1 MSNPTDWRA
10 RAVALHK
17 DPRPAIGGKRV
28 SALATTRFDVRHPH
42 DDTPVA
48 TLPDCAEADVD
59 RAVAAARRAF
69 ESRIW
74 SELAPSARAEHLCA
88 LADQV
93 EAHADELA
101 LLDSLEMGM
110 PVTLGA
116 ADLRDAAAGV
126 RTTAQLAAGIDDRL
140 LPSAPGTLAMA
151 RRMPH
156 GVVAAITPWNF
167 PVYVALD
174 KVVCALAMGNTV
186 VLKPSEV
193 ASLGCLRL
201 ADLAQEAGL
210 PPGVLNIVPGRG
222 ETAGRALA
230 LHMDVD
236 ALSFTGSSATGQR
249 LMAYAGQSNLKA
261 LMLEC
266 GGKSPQLVF
275 DDLGNLDGLADA
287 LVEGFTWNSGQLCVA
302 GTRILV
308 ARPLLEP
315 LWERLAPRVEALATG
330 DPLAGDTTLGPL
342 ASRVQ
347 AQRVRG
353 WLDHAHRDR
362 LRSVSGRAAQ
372 GFCHVAPTL
381 LRDLPHSHPLM
392 QEEIFGPVAGVM
404 PFDDEAEA
412 LRLANDSR
420 YGLQATVWTR
430 DTSQAQRLAVRLHA
444 GTVVVNATVNP
455 APSGVTGV
463 GAEPVK
469 MSGFGPEGGVAGLL
483 AYTRLR
489 SVVFNLGSAS

>member
-1 MSNPTDWRA
+1 MNNPSDWRT
-10 RAVALHK
+10 RADALPK
-17 DPRPAIGGKRV
+17 DPRPAIGGERV
-28 SALATTRFDVRHPH
+28 SALATASFDTRHPH
-42 DDTPVA
+42 DDTLVA
-48 TLPDCAEADVD
+48 TLPDCGEADVD
-59 RAVAAARRAF
+59 RAVAAARHAF

-74 SELAPSARAEHLCA
+74 SGLPPAVRAEQLCA
-88 LADQV
+88 LADRVQ
-93 EAHADELA
+93 AHADELA

-110 PVTLGA
+110 PVALGC

-126 RTTAQLAAGIDDRL
+126 RAVAHLAGSLDERL
-140 LPSAPGTLAMA
+140 LPSASSTLALA

-156 GVVAAITPWNF
+156 GVVGAITPWNF

-201 ADLAQEAGL
+201 ADLARDAGL
-210 PPGVLNIVPGRG
+210 PPGVLNVVPGRG
-222 ETAGRALA
+222 ETAGRAMA

-236 ALSFTGSSATGQR
+236 ALSFTGSTATGQR
-249 LMAYAGQSNLKA
+249 LMALAGQSNLKA

-266 GGKSPQLVF
+266 GGKTPQLVF
-275 DDLGNLDGLADA
+275 DDLGDLDGLADA
-287 LVEGFTWNSGQLCVA
+287 LVQGFTFNSGQVCVA

-315 LWERLAPRVEALATG
+315 LWERLAQRVEALATG
-330 DPLAGDTTLGPL
+330 DPLAEATVLGPL
-342 ASRVQ
+342 ANRTQAARVH
-347 AQRVRG
+347 G
-353 WLDHAHRDR
+353 WLDLARRDG
-362 LRSVSGRAAQ
+362 LRMASGRAAS

-392 QEEIFGPVAGVM
+392 QEEIFGPVAGVV

-420 YGLQATVWTR
+420 YGLQAKVWTR
-430 DTSQAQRLAVRLHA
+430 DTAQARRLAFQLQA
-444 GTVVVNATVNP
+444 GSVVVNATASP
-455 APSGVTGV
+455 APSSVTGL

-469 MSGFGPEGGVAGLL
+469 MSGFGPEGGVGGLL

-489 SVVFNLGSAS
+489 SVVFNLG

>member
-1 MSNPTDWRA
+1 MTDLTDWRT
-10 RAVALHK
+10 RAAALHK
-17 DPRPAIGGKRV
+17 DPRPTIGGERV
-28 SALATTRFDVRHPH
+28 QALATSSFDACHPH
-42 DDTPVA
+42 DDMPVA
-48 TLPDCAEADVD
+48 TLPDCSEADVN
-59 RAVAAARRAF
+59 RAVAAARHAF
-69 ESRIW
+69 ASGAW
-74 SELAPSARAEHLCA
+74 SGLAPAARAEQLCA
-88 LADQV
+88 LADLV
-93 EAHADELA
+93 EAHAEELA

-110 PVTLGA
+110 PVALGC

-126 RTTAQLAAGIDDRL
+126 RATAHRAETLDERL
-140 LPSAPGTLAMA
+140 LPSAPSAQAMA

-156 GVVAAITPWNF
+156 GVVGAITPWNF

-201 ADLAQEAGL
+201 ADLACAAGL
-210 PPGVLNIVPGRG
+210 PPGVLNVVPGRG

-230 LHMDVD
+230 LHKDVD
-236 ALSFTGSSATGQR
+236 ALSFTGSTATGQR
-249 LMAYAGQSNLKA
+249 LMAFAGQSNLKA

-275 DDLGNLDGLADA
+275 DDVGDLDALADA
-287 LVEGFTWNSGQLCVA
+287 LVQGFTWNSGQLCVA

-315 LWERLAPRVEALATG
+315 LWQRLAQRIEALVTG
-330 DPLAGDTTLGPL
+330 DPLAEDTTLGPL
-342 ASRVQ
+342 ASRSQ
-347 AQRVRG
+347 AGRVRG
-353 WLDHAHRDR
+353 WLDQARGDG
-362 LRSVSGRAAQ
+362 LRSVAGRAAD

-392 QEEIFGPVAGVM
+392 QEEIFGPVAGVV

-430 DTSQAQRLAVRLHA
+430 DSAQARRLAVRLQA
-444 GTVVVNATVNP
+444 GSVVVNATA
-455 APSGVTGV
+455 APPPSRVSGL

-489 SVVFNLGSAS
+489 SVVFNLG

>member
-156 GVVAAITPWNF
+156 GVVGAITPWNF
-167 PVYVALD
+167 PV
-174 KVVCALAMGNTV
+174 
-186 VLKPSEV
+186 
-193 ASLGCLRL
+193 
-201 ADLAQEAGL
+201 
-210 PPGVLNIVPGRG
+210 
-222 ETAGRALA
+222 
-230 LHMDVD
+230 
-236 ALSFTGSSATGQR
+236 
-249 LMAYAGQSNLKA
+249 
-261 LMLEC
+261 
-266 GGKSPQLVF
+266 
-275 DDLGNLDGLADA
+275 
-287 LVEGFTWNSGQLCVA
+287 
-302 GTRILV
+302 
-308 ARPLLEP
+308 
-315 LWERLAPRVEALATG
+315 
-330 DPLAGDTTLGPL
+330 
-342 ASRVQ
+342 
-347 AQRVRG
+347 
-353 WLDHAHRDR
+353 
-362 LRSVSGRAAQ
+362 
-372 GFCHVAPTL
+372 
-381 LRDLPHSHPLM
+381 
-392 QEEIFGPVAGVM
+392 
-404 PFDDEAEA
+404 
-412 LRLANDSR
+412 
-420 YGLQATVWTR
+420 
-430 DTSQAQRLAVRLHA
+430 
-444 GTVVVNATVNP
+444 
-455 APSGVTGV
+455 
-463 GAEPVK
+463 
-469 MSGFGPEGGVAGLL
+469 
-483 AYTRLR
+483 
-489 SVVFNLGSAS
+489 

>member
-1 MSNPTDWRA
+1 MLNAPTDWHERA
-10 RAVALHK
+10 AALPI
-17 DPRPAIGGKRV
+17 DPRPFIDGARV
-28 SALATTRFDVRHPH
+28 DAASDAHFEVHHPH
-42 DDTPVA
+42 DGVRVA
-48 TLPDCAEADVD
+48 TLPDGGQADID
-59 RAVAAARRAF
+59 RAVAAARQAF
-69 ESRIW
+69 VSRVW
-74 SELAPSARAEHLCA
+74 SGLAPVERAERLGA
-88 LADQV
+88 FADRV
-93 EAHADELA
+93 AAHAEELA

-110 PVTLGA
+110 PVALGV
-116 ADLRDAAAGV
+116 ADLREAAAGV
-126 RTTAQLAAGIDDRL
+126 RELAQLAATIDERL
-140 LPSAPGTLAMA
+140 LPSGPGTRALA

-167 PVYVALD
+167 PVYVAMF
-174 KVVCALAMGNTV
+174 KVAGALAMGNAV

-201 ADLAQEAGL
+201 ADLANDVGL
-210 PPGVLNIVPGRG
+210 PPGVINVVPGRG

-236 ALSFTGSSATGQR
+236 ALTFTGSTVTGQR
-249 LMAYAGQSNLKA
+249 LMQMAGQSNLKA

-275 DDLGNLDGLADA
+275 DDLGDLDGLAEA
-287 LVEGFTWNSGQLCVA
+287 LVQGFTWNTGQLCVA

-315 LWERLAPRVEALATG
+315 LWTRLAERVEALATG
-330 DPLAGDTTLGPL
+330 DPLADDTTLGPL
-342 ASRVQ
+342 ASR
-347 AQRVRG
+347 AHAERVRG
-353 WLDHAHRDR
+353 WLDLARRDG
-362 LRSVSGRAAQ
+362 LRSVCGRAAA

-381 LRDLPHSHPLM
+381 LRDLSHRHPLM
-392 QEEIFGPVAGVM
+392 QEELFGPVAGVV

-420 YGLQATVWTR
+420 YGLMATVWTR
-430 DTSQAQRLAVRLHA
+430 DTAQAQRLSIQLQA
-444 GTVVVNATVNP
+444 GTVVVNAQAHP
-455 APSGVTGV
+455 APSGVKGL

-489 SVVFNLGSAS
+489 SVVVNLA

>member
-1 MSNPTDWRA
+1 MNTPTDWRTRTA
-10 RAVALHK
+10 ALHK
-17 DPRPAIGGKRV
+17 DSRPAIGGERV
-28 SALATTRFDVRHPH
+28 SALATANFETRHPH
-42 DDTPVA
+42 DDTQVA
-48 TLPDCAEADVD
+48 TLPDCAEPDVD
-59 RAVAAARRAF
+59 RAVAAARQAF
-69 ESRIW
+69 ESRAW
-74 SELAPSARAEHLCA
+74 SGLAPAERAERLCA

-93 EAHADELA
+93 QAHADELA

-110 PVTLGA
+110 PIAQGS

-126 RTTAQLAAGIDDRL
+126 RAAAHLAESIDERL
-140 LPSAPGTLAMA
+140 LPSAPSTQALA
-151 RRMPH
+151 RRTPH
-156 GVVAAITPWNF
+156 GVVGAISPWNF

-174 KVVCALAMGNTV
+174 KVVSALAMGNTV

-201 ADLAQEAGL
+201 ADLACDAGL
-210 PPGVLNIVPGRG
+210 PPGVLNVVPGRG

-230 LHMDVD
+230 LHKDVD
-236 ALSFTGSSATGQR
+236 ALSFTGSTATGQR

-275 DDLGNLDGLADA
+275 DDLGDLDA
-287 LVEGFTWNSGQLCVA
+287 LAEALVQGFTWNSGQVCVA

-308 ARPLLEP
+308 VRPLLEP
-315 LWERLAPRVEALATG
+315 LWERLAQRVEALATG
-330 DPLAGDTTLGPL
+330 DPLEEDTRLGPL
-342 ASRVQ
+342 ANRTQ
-347 AQRVRG
+347 AERVRG
-353 WLDHAHRDR
+353 WLDYARRDA
-362 LRSVSGRAAQ
+362 LRSVSGRADD

-392 QEEIFGPVAGVM
+392 QEEIFGPVAGVV
-404 PFDDEAEA
+404 PFDDETEA

-420 YGLQATVWTR
+420 YGLSATVWTR
-430 DTSQAQRLAVRLHA
+430 DTAQARRLALRLQA
-444 GTVVVNATVNP
+444 GSVQVNATVS
-455 APSGVTGV
+455 PSPSNVTGL

-469 MSGFGPEGGVAGLL
+469 MSGFGPEGGVGGLL

-489 SVVFNLGSAS
+489 SVVFNLG

>member
-1 MSNPTDWRA
+1 MISASRWRT
-10 RAVALHK
+10 RAASLRM
-17 DPRPAIGGKRV
+17 DPRPAIGGERV
-28 SALATTRFDVRHPH
+28 QALATTSFDSRNPH
-42 DDTPVA
+42 DDTLVA
-48 TLPDCAEADVD
+48 TLPDCGEADVD
-59 RAVAAARRAF
+59 RAVAAARQAF
-69 ESRIW
+69 ASRVW
-74 SELAPSARAEHLCA
+74 SGLAPSARADHLRA
-88 LADQV
+88 LADRI

-126 RTTAQLAAGIDDRL
+126 RTTAQLAANIDDRL
-140 LPSAPGTLAMA
+140 LPSAPSTLALA

-156 GVVAAITPWNF
+156 GVVGAITPWNF

-186 VLKPSEV
+186 VLKPSEM
-193 ASLGCLRL
+193 ASLGGLRL
-201 ADLAQEAGL
+201 ADLARDAGL
-210 PPGVLNIVPGRG
+210 PPGVLNVVPGRG

-236 ALSFTGSSATGQR
+236 ALSFTGSTATGQR

-275 DDLGNLDGLADA
+275 DDLGDLDGLADA

-315 LWERLAPRVEALATG
+315 LWVRLASRVEALATG
-330 DPLAGDTTLGPL
+330 DPLADDTTLGPL
-342 ASRVQ
+342 ASRAQ
-347 AQRVRG
+347 AEHVRG

-362 LRSVSGRAAQ
+362 LRSVSGRAAP

-381 LRDLPHSHPLM
+381 LRELPHRHALM
-392 QEEIFGPVAGVM
+392 QEEIFGPVAGVV

-430 DTSQAQRLAVRLHA
+430 DTSQAQRLASRLHA
-444 GTVVVNATVNP
+444 GSVVVNATVNP

-489 SVVFNLGSAS
+489 SVVFNLGAAS

>member
-1 MSNPTDWRA
+1 MSTTSDWYA
-10 RAVALHK
+10 RAATLPK
-17 DPRPAIGGKRV
+17 DARPAIGGERV
-28 SALATTRFDVRHPH
+28 EPLATATFDARHPH
-42 DDTPVA
+42 DDAWVA
-48 TLPDCAEADVD
+48 TIPDCGEADVD
-59 RAVAAARRAF
+59 RAVSAARQAF
-69 ESRIW
+69 ESRVW
-74 SELAPSARAEHLCA
+74 SGLAPAERAERLCA
-88 LADQV
+88 LADRV

-110 PVTLGA
+110 PIAQGC

-126 RTTAQLAAGIDDRL
+126 RALARLAETIDERL
-140 LPSAPGTLAMA
+140 LPSAPGTLALA

-167 PVYVALD
+167 PVYVALF
-174 KVVCALAMGNTV
+174 KVVAALAMGNAV
-186 VLKPSEV
+186 VLKPSEL

-201 ADLAQEAGL
+201 ADLALDAGL
-210 PPGVLNIVPGRG
+210 PPGVLNVVPGRG

-230 LHMDVD
+230 LHGDVD
-236 ALSFTGSSATGQR
+236 ALTFTGSTATGQR
-249 LMAYAGQSNLKA
+249 LMGFAGQSNLKA

-275 DDLGNLDGLADA
+275 DDLGDLDA
-287 LVEGFTWNSGQLCVA
+287 LAESLVQGFTWNSGQLCVA

-308 ARPLLEP
+308 ARPLMEP
-315 LWERLAPRVEALATG
+315 LWERLAQRVQALCTG
-330 DPLAGDTTLGPL
+330 DPLADETTLGPL
-342 ASRVQ
+342 ASRTQ
-347 AQRVRG
+347 AERVRG
-353 WLDHAHRDR
+353 WLGLAQREGLRQVGGHAAD
-362 LRSVSGRAAQ
+362 

-381 LRDLPHSHPLM
+381 LRDLPHRHPLM
-392 QEEIFGPVAGVM
+392 QEEIFGPVAGVV

-430 DTSQAQRLAVRLHA
+430 DVAQARRLALQLGA
-444 GTVVVNATVNP
+444 GSVEVNAVASP
-455 APSGVTGV
+455 PPSNVTGL

-469 MSGFGPEGGVAGLL
+469 MSGFGPEGGVSGLL

-489 SVVFNLGSAS
+489 SVVFNLG

>member
-1 MSNPTDWRA
+1 MSSLTQWRI
-10 RAVALHK
+10 RASALHK
-17 DPRPAIGGKRV
+17 DPRPVIGGERV
-28 SALATTRFDVRHPH
+28 LALTDTSFETRHPH
-42 DDTPVA
+42 DDTLVA
-48 TLPDCAEADVD
+48 TLPDCGEADVD
-59 RAVAAARRAF
+59 RAVESARHAF
-69 ESRIW
+69 ESRVW
-74 SELAPSARAEHLCA
+74 SGLSPADRAERLCA

-110 PVTLGA
+110 PIA
-116 ADLRDAAAGV
+116 MSCADMRDAASGV
-126 RTTAQLAAGIDDRL
+126 RTLAHLAANINDRL
-140 LPSAPGTLAMA
+140 LPSEPSTHALA

-156 GVVAAITPWNF
+156 GVVGAITPWNF
-167 PVYVALD
+167 PVYVALN

-201 ADLAQEAGL
+201 ADLARDAGL
-210 PPGVLNIVPGRG
+210 PSGVLNVVPGRG

-230 LHMDVD
+230 LHKDVD
-236 ALSFTGSSATGQR
+236 ALSFTGSTATGQR

-275 DDLGNLDGLADA
+275 DDLGDLDGLAET
-287 LVEGFTWNSGQLCVA
+287 LVQGFTWNSGQVCVA

-315 LWERLAPRVEALATG
+315 LWERLAKRVEALTTG
-330 DPLAGDTTLGPL
+330 DPLADDTTLGPL
-342 ASRVQ
+342 ASRIQ
-347 AQRVRG
+347 AERVRR
-353 WLDHAHRDR
+353 WLGLARQDG
-362 LRSVSGRAAQ
+362 LRCVDGRAAE
-372 GFCHVAPTL
+372 GYCHVAPTL

-392 QEEIFGPVAGVM
+392 QEEIFGPVAGVV
-404 PFDDEAEA
+404 PFDDEADA
-412 LRLANDSR
+412 VRLANDSR
-420 YGLQATVWTR
+420 YGLQARVWTR
-430 DTSQAQRLAVRLHA
+430 DSAQARRLAYQLQAGSVEVHA
-444 GTVVVNATVNP
+444 TA
-455 APSGVTGV
+455 APPHSSVAGL

-469 MSGFGPEGGVAGLL
+469 MSGFGPEGGVGGLL

-489 SVVFNLGSAS
+489 SFVFHLG

>member
-1 MSNPTDWRA
+1 MNTPTDWRT
-10 RAVALHK
+10 RAAAQHK
-17 DPRPAIGGKRV
+17 DPRPAIGGERV
-28 SALATTRFDVRHPH
+28 SALATAGFETRHPH
-42 DDTPVA
+42 DDTRVA
-48 TLPDCAEADVD
+48 MLPDCAEPDVD
-59 RAVAAARRAF
+59 RAVAAARQAF
-69 ESRIW
+69 ESRVW
-74 SELAPSARAEHLCA
+74 SGLAPAERAERLCA

-93 EAHADELA
+93 QAHADELA

-110 PVTLGA
+110 PIAQGS

-126 RTTAQLAAGIDDRL
+126 RAAAHLAESIDERL
-140 LPSAPGTLAMA
+140 LPSAPSTQALA
-151 RRMPH
+151 RRTPH
-156 GVVAAITPWNF
+156 GVVAAISPWNF

-174 KVVCALAMGNTV
+174 KVVSALAMGNTV

-201 ADLAQEAGL
+201 ADLACDAGL
-210 PPGVLNIVPGRG
+210 PPGVLNVVPGRG

-230 LHMDVD
+230 LHKDVD
-236 ALSFTGSSATGQR
+236 ALSFTGSTATGQR

-275 DDLGNLDGLADA
+275 DDLGDLDGLAEA
-287 LVEGFTWNSGQLCVA
+287 LVQGFTWNSGQVCVA

-315 LWERLAPRVEALATG
+315 LWERLQQRVEALATG
-330 DPLAGDTTLGPL
+330 DPLDGDTTLGPL
-342 ASRVQ
+342 ASRAQ
-347 AQRVRG
+347 AERVRS
-353 WLDHAHRDR
+353 WLDHARRDAVR
-362 LRSVSGRAAQ
+362 MVSGRAAE

-392 QEEIFGPVAGVM
+392 QEEIFGPVAGVI

-420 YGLQATVWTR
+420 YGLYATVWTR
-430 DTSQAQRLAVRLHA
+430 DIAQARRLALQLQA
-444 GTVVVNATVNP
+444 GSVEVNATVS
-455 APSGVTGV
+455 PSPSNVTGL

-469 MSGFGPEGGVAGLL
+469 MSGFGPEGGVGGLL

-489 SVVFNLGSAS
+489 SVVFNLG

>member
-1 MSNPTDWRA
+1 LSPSTDWRI
-10 RAVALHK
+10 RATALQI
-17 DPRPAIGGKRV
+17 DPRPAIGGERV
-28 SALATTRFDVRHPH
+28 SALTTTDFEIRHPH

-48 TLPDCAEADVD
+48 VLPDCGEADVD
-59 RAVAAARRAF
+59 RAVAAARQAF
-69 ESRIW
+69 ASRVW
-74 SELAPSARAEHLCA
+74 SGLAPSARADHLRA
-88 LADQV
+88 LAYRI

-126 RTTAQLAAGIDDRL
+126 RTTAQLAANIDDRL
-140 LPSAPGTLAMA
+140 LPSAPSTLALA

-156 GVVAAITPWNF
+156 GVVGAITPWNF

-174 KVVCALAMGNTV
+174 KVVAALAMGNTV

-201 ADLAQEAGL
+201 ADLARDAGL
-210 PPGVLNIVPGRG
+210 PPGVLNVVPGRG

-230 LHMDVD
+230 SHMDVD
-236 ALSFTGSSATGQR
+236 ALSFTGSTATGQR

-275 DDLGNLDGLADA
+275 DDLGDLDGLADA

-315 LWERLAPRVEALATG
+315 LWQRLAQRVEALVTG
-330 DPLAGDTTLGPL
+330 DPLADDTTLGPL
-342 ASRVQ
+342 ASRAQ
-347 AQRVRG
+347 AERVRG
-353 WLDHAHRDR
+353 WLDHARRDG
-362 LRSVSGRAAQ
+362 LRRVGGRAAE

-381 LRDLPHSHPLM
+381 LRDLPHRHPLM
-392 QEEIFGPVAGVM
+392 QEEIFGPVAGVVA
-404 PFDDEAEA
+404 FDGEAEA
-412 LRLANDSR
+412 LRLANDTR

-430 DTSQAQRLAVRLHA
+430 DTAQAQRLALQLQA
-444 GTVVVNATVNP
+444 GSVVVNATATS
-455 APSGVTGV
+455 APSGVSGL

-469 MSGFGPEGGVAGLL
+469 MSGFGPGGGVAGLL
-483 AYTRLR
+483 ACTRLR
-489 SVVFNLGSAS
+489 SVVFNLE

>member
-1 MSNPTDWRA
+1 MNNLSDWRT
-10 RAVALHK
+10 RAAAAHK
-17 DPRPAIGGKRV
+17 DPRPAIGGERV
-28 SALATTRFDVRHPH
+28 SALAGKCFDTRHPH
-42 DDTPVA
+42 DGTLVA
-48 TLPDCAEADVD
+48 TLPDCEEADVN

-74 SELAPSARAEHLCA
+74 SGLAPAERAERLCA

-101 LLDSLEMGM
+101 LLDTLEMGM
-110 PVTLGA
+110 PIALGC

-126 RTTAQLAAGIDDRL
+126 RATAHLAASIDERL
-140 LPSAPGTLAMA
+140 LPSAPSTQALA

-156 GVVAAITPWNF
+156 GVVGAITPWNF

-201 ADLAQEAGL
+201 ADLARDAGL
-210 PPGVLNIVPGRG
+210 PPGVLNVVPGRG
-222 ETAGRALA
+222 ETAGQALA
-230 LHMDVD
+230 MHKDVD
-236 ALSFTGSSATGQR
+236 ALTFTGSTATGQR
-249 LMAYAGQSNLKA
+249 LMTFAGQSNLKA

-266 GGKSPQLVF
+266 GGKTPQMVF
-275 DDLGNLDGLADA
+275 DDLGDLDGLADA
-287 LVEGFTWNSGQLCVA
+287 LVQGFTWNSGQVCIA

-315 LWERLAPRVEALATG
+315 LWERLAKRVEALATG
-330 DPLAGDTTLGPL
+330 DPLAQDTTLGPL
-342 ASRVQ
+342 ASRNQ
-347 AQRVRG
+347 AERVRG
-353 WLDHAHRDR
+353 WLDHARRDG
-362 LRSVSGRAAQ
+362 LRSVSGSAAE

-381 LRDLPHSHPLM
+381 LRDLPHIHPLM
-392 QEEIFGPVAGVM
+392 QEEIFGPVAGVV

-420 YGLQATVWTR
+420 YGLHAKVWTR
-430 DTSQAQRLAVRLHA
+430 DTAQARRLALQLQV
-444 GTVVVNATVNP
+444 GSIEVNAAVS
-455 APSGVTGV
+455 PSPSNVTGL

-469 MSGFGPEGGVAGLL
+469 MSGFGPEGGMGGLL

-489 SVVFNLGSAS
+489 SVVFNLG

>member
-1 MSNPTDWRA
+1 MLNAPNHWHDRA
-10 RAVALHK
+10 AVLRI
-17 DPRPAIGGKRV
+17 DPRPFIDGARV
-28 SALATTRFDVRHPH
+28 DARSAASFDAHHPH
-42 DDTPVA
+42 DGARVA

-59 RAVAAARRAF
+59 LAVSAARLAF
-69 ESRIW
+69 ESRVW
-74 SELAPSARAEHLCA
+74 SGLAPAERAERLCA
-88 LADQV
+88 LADRV

-110 PVTLGA
+110 PVALGC
-116 ADLRDAAAGV
+116 ADLRDAASGV
-126 RTTAQLAAGIDDRL
+126 RTMARLAETIDEHL
-140 LPSAPGTLAMA
+140 LPSAPSTLALA

-167 PVYVALD
+167 PVYVALF
-174 KVVCALAMGNTV
+174 KVVAALSMGNAV
-186 VLKPSEV
+186 VLKPSEL

-201 ADLAQEAGL
+201 ADLALDAGL
-210 PPGVLNIVPGRG
+210 PPGVFNVVPGRG

-236 ALSFTGSSATGQR
+236 ALTFTGSTATGQR
-249 LMAYAGQSNLKA
+249 LMGMAGQSNLKS
-261 LMLEC
+261 LILEC

-275 DDLGNLDGLADA
+275 DDLGDLDA
-287 LVEGFTWNSGQLCVA
+287 LAEALVQGFTWNSGQLCVA

-308 ARPLLEP
+308 ARALLEP
-315 LWERLAPRVEALATG
+315 LWEQLAQRIEALATG
-330 DPLAGDTTLGPL
+330 DPLADDTLLGPL
-342 ASRVQ
+342 ASRTQ
-347 AQRVRG
+347 AERVRG
-353 WLDHAHRDR
+353 WLGLAQREG
-362 LRSVSGRAAQ
+362 LRRVSGHAAD

-381 LRDLPHSHPLM
+381 LRDLPHRHPLM
-392 QEEIFGPVAGVM
+392 QEEIFGPVAGVV

-430 DTSQAQRLAVRLHA
+430 DTAQAQRLTQRLHA
-444 GTVVVNATVNP
+444 GTVVVHATPRPQP
-455 APSGVTGV
+455 AQVSGQ

-469 MSGFGPEGGVAGLL
+469 MSGFGPEGGVSGLL

-489 SVVFNLGSAS
+489 SVVFNLG